1 MSWST
6 STGGEIALIT
16 LAGTET
22 LGERTSDIVEN
33 TRQFFGTDL
42 VRRIA
47 LHRRLSCDGVETGI
61 GLALPFLLAALAT
74 LASRP
79 LGAGILACSV
89 ARQHPGTLETI
100 RTGIGSERQDVA
112 AAYGWGYME
121 YLVGAD
127 PFAAVCKDIAR
138 VSKLGDQE
146 TKLLVGLVSWV
157 LMSHLRLEQRRLD
170 LSASALAD
178 LLRCSCGGK
187 LEGARSRSAPVGTLL
202 FVHHRDASA
211 RPPRITKPRSR
222 EGDPCVIHALPWTIG
237 IPSCVTTGTMLKPL
251 PRRFRRRRT
260 IRAGC

>member
-6 STGGEIALIT
+6 SIGGEIAPKT
-16 LAGTET
+16 LAGTAT
-22 LGERTSDIVEN
+22 LGEGTSDIVED
-33 TRQFFGTDL
+33 TRHFFGTDH

-61 GLALPFLLAALAT
+61 DLALPSLLTALAN

-89 ARQHPGTLETI
+89 ARQYPGTLETT
-100 RTGIGSERQDVA
+100 RNGIGSERQDVA

-127 PFAAVCKDIAR
+127 PFAAACTDIAR

-146 TKLLVGLVSWV
+146 TKLLVGLVGWV
-157 LMSHLRLEQRRLD
+157 LMSHLRLEQWRLD
-170 LSASALAD
+170 LSASGLAD
-178 LLRCSCGGK
+178 LLRCSCDGN
-187 LEGARSRSAPVGTLL
+187 LQEARGRSAPAGTLL

-211 RPPRITKPRSR
+211 KPTRPTRRRSG
-222 EGDPCVIHALPWTIG
+222 EGDPCVIQAWPRTIG
-237 IPSCVTTGTMLKPL
+237 IPSCGSTGTMLKPL
-251 PRRFRRRRT
+251 PRSFRRRRT
-260 IRAGC
+260 IRTSC

>member
-6 STGGEIALIT
+6 SIGGEIALET
-16 LAGTET
+16 LVGTGT

-33 TRQFFGTDL
+33 ARQFFGTDL

-47 LHRRLSCDGVETGI
+47 LHRRLSCHGVETGI
-61 GLALPFLLAALAT
+61 DLALLSLLAALAN

-89 ARQHPGTLETI
+89 ARQYPGDLENI
-100 RTGIGSERQDVA
+100 RNGIGSAKQDVA

-127 PFAAVCKDIAR
+127 PFAAACTDIAR

-146 TKLLVGLVSWV
+146 TKLLVGLVGWV
-157 LMSHLRLEQRRLD
+157 LISHLRLEQRRLD
-170 LSASALAD
+170 LSASGLAD
-178 LLRCSCGGK
+178 LLRCSCDGNLQACG
-187 LEGARSRSAPVGTLL
+187 RSTPVGTLL
-202 FVHHRDASA
+202 FVYHHDTSA
-211 RPPRITKPRSR
+211 KPTRTTRRRSG
-222 EGDPCVIHALPWTIG
+222 EGDPCVIHALPRTIG
-237 IPSCVTTGTMLKPL
+237 IPSCGSTGTMLRRS
-251 PRRFRRRRT
+251 PRGFRRRRT